1 MITRRTFLKS
11 TAAAAG
17 TLALPHFAIGQS
29 GVPANSKLNVGVI
42 GVTGQGGTNVVDIAG
57 NPNVNL
63 AAICDV
69 DTRLLGL
76 AGKPWNKDTT
86 EFVVPGHTRKFTE
99 YREMLHDMGDKLDA
113 VLVCTPDHSHA
124 HQVVN
129 CLHAGKHV
137 FSEKPMS
144 NSIWGARQMHAA
156 AKKSGKITQMGIHN
170 HTAEGLSLFKEWYDA
185 GLLGEVREIHLWTSR
200 PWWPYG
206 MREYPAPLPPPATLN
221 WNEWLG
227 STEYQDYGEGI
238 HPYLWR
244 SWWKFGSG
252 VIGDMACHLIDV
264 PYFMFG
270 LGVPEK
276 VEVVDIFDGT
286 DIAIPG
292 GAHAL
297 FHFPAT
303 PARGPLQLHW
313 YEGNRMVNGEKVP
326 FHPPVPQAMPQ
337 DTKLSPEGR
346 FIICDEG
353 VMSTAGVPI
362 TVPLI
367 FPGGKFEAWKKDGK
381 LPGKTLPRTKGGIR
395 SEWVDAILQNKPELA
410 TANFDYAAGLT
421 ETALVGNLALRTRS
435 GLGWDAARMRA
446 TGNEAANKYI
456 EPPVRKGWFSE
467 TFDVACEP
475 S

>member
-1 MITRRTFLKS
+1 
-11 TAAAAG
+11 
-17 TLALPHFAIGQS
+17 
-29 GVPANSKLNVGVI
+29 
-42 GVTGQGGTNVVDIAG
+42 
-57 NPNVNL
+57 
-63 AAICDV
+63 
-69 DTRLLGL
+69 
-76 AGKPWNKDTT
+76 
-86 EFVVPGHTRKFTE
+86 
-99 YREMLHDMGDKLDA
+99 
-113 VLVCTPDHSHA
+113 
-124 HQVVN
+124 
-129 CLHAGKHV
+129 
-137 FSEKPMS
+137 
-144 NSIWGARQMHAA
+144 
-156 AKKSGKITQMGIHN
+156 
-170 HTAEGLSLFKEWYDA
+170 
-185 GLLGEVREIHLWTSR
+185 
-200 PWWPYG
+200 
-206 MREYPAPLPPPATLN
+206 
-221 WNEWLG
+221 
-227 STEYQDYGEGI
+227 
-238 HPYLWR
+238 
-244 SWWKFGSG
+244 
-252 VIGDMACHLIDV
+252 
-264 PYFMFG
+264 
-270 LGVPEK
+270 
-276 VEVVDIFDGT
+276 VDIFDGT